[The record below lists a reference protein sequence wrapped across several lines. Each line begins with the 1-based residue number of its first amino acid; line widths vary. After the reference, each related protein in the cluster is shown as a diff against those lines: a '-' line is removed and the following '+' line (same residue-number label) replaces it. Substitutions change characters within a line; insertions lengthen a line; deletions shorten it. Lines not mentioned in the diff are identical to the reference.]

1 MLSSAAAP
9 DTGAELL
16 LWLVTDW
23 TRPETW
29 LGALSRYIVH
39 APATGSTCLCLTV
52 GAAERTLA
60 ADLAAVACET
70 LAPDREFAEVLLVG
84 ATVDRPGTVRVHD
97 GAEVLAALG
106 VQAPPA
112 LARPEQIVARARR
125 GKLLADELLAI
136 ADHHLMTLGGDPWL
150 DPEPLVTVPV
160 PTWKG
165 DERLVQRTLPSILLG
180 TYRNVEVL
188 VCSDGPDPVARAAVE
203 ALAGHDARVRHLELP
218 APPRRPSHPRSRWET
233 TGLHVANRALDGA
246 RGRFVA
252 PLGHDDE
259 FTSTHIA
266 DLLARAREERADLV
280 HAQALCEQRSG
291 PPQLVGRERLALG
304 HVCHGAVLYSDRL
317 SHMRYDTACWL
328 LEEPGDWNLWRR
340 MQELGARVAFLD
352 RVVLLHTAERT
363 SIEERAG
370 DGTTRFAVAR
380 TAADLASDV
389 LGTDAAW
396 YLDVEPAGTTE
407 DEQ

>member
-1 MLSSAAAP
+1 MLSSAVAI
-9 DTGAELL
+9 DTAAELR
-16 LWLVTDW
+16 LWLAPEW
-23 TRPETW
+23 ARPETW
-29 LGALSRYIVH
+29 LGALSRYVVH
-39 APATGSTCLCLTV
+39 APAGGSTCLCLEV
-52 GAAERTLA
+52 SAAERALA

-70 LAPDREFAEVLLVG
+70 LAHDREFAEVLLVVG
-84 ATVDRPGTVRVHD
+84 AVDRRDTVRVDD
-97 GAEVLAALG
+97 GTDVLFALG
-106 VQAPPA
+106 AQAPPA
-112 LARPEQIVARARR
+112 PAQPEQIVARARR

-136 ADHHLMTLGGDPWL
+136 ADHHLMALGGDPWL

-203 ALAGHDARVRHLELP
+203 TLAAHDPRVRHLELP
-218 APPRRPSHPRSRWET
+218 ARPHRPSHPRSRWET
-233 TGLHVANRALDGA
+233 TGLHAANCALDGA
-246 RGRFVA
+246 RGRFIA

-266 DLLARAREERADLV
+266 DLLARAQAERADLV
-280 HAQALCEQRSG
+280 HAQALREQRSG
-291 PPQLVGRERLALG
+291 PPQLVGGERLARG

-317 SHMRYDTACWL
+317 AHMRYDTACWL
-328 LEEPGDWNLWRR
+328 LEEPGDWNMWRR

-352 RVVLLHTAERT
+352 RVVLLSAPEGT

-389 LGTDAAW
+389 LCTDAAW
-396 YLDVEPAGTTE
+396 YLDVEPAAAE
-407 DEQ
+407 VRA